1 MVDWNVNPSPLDG
14 AVVGTRERWGWG
26 GGLACTLT
34 SIKTVISQPVCAL
47 TDHSKHYAQH
57 RGWTTLDY
65 STEIMF
71 FLFVFFRRHPP
82 ESGDNAGQT
91 PLQVFKTIECCIFTC
106 WVLRA
111 YISVMSLFISFP
123 ESAVLQCHCPSCCPV
138 SCLPLLTKRRR
149 RGRNACARSLREIR
163 SSGWLGSLLW
173 RKRASR
179 RHQKKKP
186 NNTSRS
192 FPHITSTPPRS

>member
-1 MVDWNVNPSPLDG
+1 MSFLGWTPLKSPEPVRNRAEENVPAQMFPLGSLVSCSGSQMVDWNVNPSPLDG

-26 GGLACTLT
+26 GTRLYADVNKNSHFPTSLRIDRPFKTLRT
-34 SIKTVISQPVCAL
+34 APRL
-47 TDHSKHYAQH
+47 DHA
-57 RGWTTLDY
+57 RLLDWNN
-65 STEIMF
+65 
-71 FLFVFFRRHPP
+71 VFFVCFFFGDTP

-149 RGRNACARSLREIR
+149 RGRTLV
-163 SSGWLGSLLW
+163 
-173 RKRASR
+173 
-179 RHQKKKP
+179 HV
-186 NNTSRS
+186 
-192 FPHITSTPPRS
+192 H

>member
-1 MVDWNVNPSPLDG
+1 MG
-14 AVVGTRERWGWG
+14 VGW

-111 YISVMSLFISFP
+111 YISVMSLFISSP
-123 ESAVLQCHCPSCCPV
+123 RV
-138 SCLPLLTKRRR
+138 SCAPVPLPIVLSCLVSPPPHKEKEKRKKRLCTFIK
-149 RGRNACARSLREIR
+149 RNKIIGLIGLVVVKETCVETPP
-163 SSGWLGSLLW
+163 
-173 RKRASR
+173 
-179 RHQKKKP
+179 KKK
-186 NNTSRS
+186 TQQ
-192 FPHITSTPPRS
+192 HIPQLPAHHIHASTFIILLIFI